1 MAFGIKSFQEKQR
14 RWPFFGHWPAWFGIE
29 HPVEGIHLTERRQSQ
44 PPAGDRFPAPT
55 GDQILQE
62 WGWRPCCVN
71 DEYCTAL
78 TGRGLKR
85 EGSSSELRGA
95 DELSPDPGLRP
106 HLQFQGLGPLLM
118 FGRSVSSLSSRS
130 TIKTL
135 FFLPK
140 SGALCSAIS
149 SSNFLCGLSGIPS
162 PLWKSSYSPGNA
174 HANPT

>member
-14 RWPFFGHWPAWFGIE
+14 RWPFFGHRPAWFGIE
-29 HPVEGIHLTERRQSQ
+29 HPVEGIHLTRRRQSQ

-62 WGWRPCCVN
+62 RGWRPCCVN

-106 HLQFQGLGPLLM
+106 HIQFQDLGPCSCLGDL
-118 FGRSVSSLSSRS
+118 FHPFHPEAHKNIVLSAQ
-130 TIKTL
+130 IGCFVLCYL
-135 FFLPK
+135 FL
-140 SGALCSAIS
+140 
-149 SSNFLCGLSGIPS
+149 
-162 PLWKSSYSPGNA
+162 
-174 HANPT
+174 